1 VHFSKTFLRFQ
12 LNTMPQPHVKSA
24 PGGERNRSTGGIA
37 GGRNSSKREDA
48 NGKGA
53 KLGGWNKSEK
63 REGRQGSMGPRGRRN
78 DGIPRVG
85 VKKNVSGTSGFGSR
99 KRKMDDDSWDDD
111 VVKPSGKPGFTRKT
125 ASTGKFSAS
134 KGNRLKP
141 QNLDEYGS
149 NSGRWSNS
157 KVSDISG
164 GVMRRSVRGKK
175 VEAPKWKKS
184 DESSE
189 FRLKRGGAK
198 VACSDE
204 QDLDGRNSDES
215 GSVTEEKKLRP
226 RLTRVLYQTG
236 KKVKPS
242 KKDIV
247 PDSEE
252 PPPKKKRK
260 RMKLDPYD
268 TSNKRIDEFP
278 PKQDGTNSISF
289 F

>member
-1 VHFSKTFLRFQ
+1 
-12 LNTMPQPHVKSA
+12 MPQPHVKSA
-24 PGGERNRSTGGIA
+24 PGGKRNWSTGGIL

-53 KLGGWNKSEK
+53 KLGGRNKSEK
-63 REGRQGSMGPRGRRN
+63 REGRQGGMGPRGRPN
-78 DGIPRVG
+78 DGVPRVG
-85 VKKNVSGTSGFGSR
+85 VKKNVSGTSGFDRR
-99 KRKMDDDSWDDD
+99 KRKMDDD
-111 VVKPSGKPGFTRKT
+111 VVKPSAKPGFTRKS
-125 ASTGKFSAS
+125 ASTGKFSAR

-149 NSGRWSNS
+149 NSSRWSNS

-164 GVMRRSVRGKK
+164 GVTRRSVRGKK

-184 DESSE
+184 DESTE
-189 FRLKRGGAK
+189 FRLKRGGGKDAG
-198 VACSDE
+198 SDE
-204 QDLDGRNSDES
+204 GDLDGRNSDES
-215 GSVTEEKKLRP
+215 GSITEEKKLRP

-252 PPPKKKRK
+252 LPPKKKRK

-278 PKQDGTNSISF
+278 PKQDGKNSILF
-289 F
+289 LKMIQANV